1 MKFAKKNKLY
11 SFILVSLLVLF
22 SSCVSNKKIAYFQID
37 EIKQEDVNNN
47 YKTIFRPDDLLQIT
61 VSSKDLMAARIFNLP
76 AVAYST
82 TTNSVVGTPQ
92 QQPYL
97 IDNNGYIDFPVLGK
111 ILAGGKTREELIS
124 SIKSKIAPDYLKDPT
139 INIRIVNFKIT
150 VSGDVMRP
158 GTFTVN
164 NERITIL
171 EALGLAGDLNISAR
185 RDNVLVIREE
195 KGMKN
200 EYVVN
205 LLSKKTLTSPV
216 FYLKQNDL
224 IYVQHNNAKIQDAV
238 YTRSTGLFISLAS
251 VLISLLTIIT
261 R

>member
-11 SFILVSLLVLF
+11 SFILVYLLVLF

-124 SIKSKIAPDYLKDPT
+124 IIKSKIAPDYLKDPT

-224 IYVQHNNAKIQDAV
+224 IYVQHNKAKIQDAA